1 MWFRRSI
8 AAAAGTAILAG
19 LIAAIVEQKK
29 VFDEKEKAAKTEED
43 EDTEMIELTPE
54 EPSGDSEE

>member
-54 EPSGDSEE
+54 EPSGSSEE

>member
-29 VFDEKEKAAKTEED
+29 VFDEKEKAAKAEED

>member
-29 VFDEKEKAAKTEED
+29 VFDEKEKAVKTEED

-54 EPSGDSEE
+54 EPSGSSEE